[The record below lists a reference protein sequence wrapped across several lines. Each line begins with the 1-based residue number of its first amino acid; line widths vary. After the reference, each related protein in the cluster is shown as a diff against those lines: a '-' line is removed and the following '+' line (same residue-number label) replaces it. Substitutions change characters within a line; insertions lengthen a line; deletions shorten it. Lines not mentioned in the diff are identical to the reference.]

1 MIKYHINPDF
11 HASVMLAG
19 WPGMGAVATQSVDYI
34 RRQLNFELF
43 AEIEIDD
50 LTLVN
55 SVVVVQGIGSFPKL
69 PKVYFFYSKD
79 YDFIICEAEDQFSG
93 QVALKVMEDLF
104 VLTDII
110 GVNTIYTG
118 AAFVRHM
125 HYREESKIYVVANR
139 TGLRDRLLE
148 YDINILTQGQVAG
161 LNGTILGFSSLKDID
176 GACFLATIP
185 IYSINF
191 PNPKASMAITKI
203 WQKLLGFKLDFVE
216 YEYAVKKS
224 EETFAVLEE
233 HLKKM
238 TMAEGEHGDI
248 HEDELKSHEDEFKTT
263 EDELKI
269 TEDEHVIPHSVIQDI
284 EDLFKKAQSDRTL
297 AHKLKEELD
306 RWNLFNEYEDRFL
319 DLFRNSQ
326 S

>member
-11 HASVMLAG
+11 QASVMLAG

-34 RRQLNFELF
+34 RRHLKFELF

-55 SVVVVQGIGSFPKL
+55 SVVVVQGIASFPKL

-79 YDFIICEAEDQFSG
+79 YDFIICESEDQFSG
-93 QVALKVMEDLF
+93 QIALKVMEELF
-104 VLTDII
+104 VITDTI
-110 GVNTIYTG
+110 GVNTIYSG

-125 HYREESKIYVVANR
+125 HYREESKIYIVANR
-139 TGLRDRLLE
+139 AELRDRLLE
-148 YDINILTQGQVAG
+148 HDINILTQGQVAG

-191 PNPKASMAITKI
+191 PNPKASMAITKL
-203 WQKLLGFKLDFVE
+203 WQKLLGFQIDFLE
-216 YEYAVKKS
+216 YDYAVKKS

-238 TMAEGEHGDI
+238 TMGEQEDTNEDDLKS
-248 HEDELKSHEDEFKTT
+248 HEDELKSHEDE
-263 EDELKI
+263 LKI
-269 TEDEHVIPHSVIQDI
+269 TEGEHVIPDTVIQYI

>member
-34 RRQLNFELF
+34 RRKLDFELF

-69 PKVYFFYSKD
+69 PGVYFFYSKD

-93 QVALKVMEDLF
+93 QIALKVMEDLF
-104 VLTDII
+104 ILTDII

-125 HYREESKIYVVANR
+125 NYREDSKIYVVANR

-148 YDINILTQGQVAG
+148 QDINILTQGQVAG
-161 LNGTILGFSSLKDID
+161 INGSILGFSSLKDIEA
-176 GACFLATIP
+176 ACFLATIP

-191 PNPKASMAITKI
+191 PNPKASMAITKL
-203 WQKLLGFKLDFVE
+203 WQKLLGFQIDFVE

-224 EETFAVLEE
+224 DETFAVLEE

-238 TMAEGEHGDI
+238 TMGEHEGT
-248 HEDELKSHEDEFKTT
+248 HEDDLKVPEDDLKEP

-269 TEDEHVIPHSVIQDI
+269 TENKHVIPHTVIQDI
-284 EDLFKKAQSDRTL
+284 EELFKQAQTDRAL

-326 S
+326 